1 MVAFLIFAWILKR
14 YVWGPFLAL
23 LDERREKIAS
33 EFDRIESLRA
43 EAERLRADYES
54 RLQKI
59 EQEARERIQ
68 EAVAEG
74 RRVAQEMRDQ
84 ARAEAR
90 AITKRAKENVQLEIE
105 KARIQLKEDM
115 IRLTLEALEKVLRES
130 VSREQ
135 HDRLIAYFMENAGK
149 N

>member
-68 EAVAEG
+68 EAVAERFG
-74 RRVAQEMRDQ
+74 VR
-84 ARAEAR
+84 
-90 AITKRAKENVQLEIE
+90 LE
-105 KARIQLKEDM
+105 
-115 IRLTLEALEKVLRES
+115 REVVFLPQDES
-130 VSREQ
+130 G
-135 HDRLIAYFMENAGK
+135 A
-149 N
+149 